1 MNKVLIVDDE
11 FPARELLKMAIDW
24 EKAGYEITGEAKN
37 GQEAYRCY
45 QEEKPDLIITD
56 IQMPVMDGIEL
67 IRKIKEEDPEQRFV
81 ILSCHESFQYAQMA
95 IKLGVS
101 DYLLKDSY
109 TSEELYLLLRSM
121 AKEKERTLERPD
133 HTGRKLSEYMGSLL
147 KRNIEVGEVPGE
159 LKEYFFKQ
167 GYSYYIAVLREELI
181 DAEGS
186 GKQDSMQILGTVDDI
201 AACRIGENRICYV
214 GRLCSSASFLQSYQ
228 ARFDSV
234 VKLKNLLE
242 SRTWYRMSMG
252 VSQMFEDPK
261 ELCRHYREA
270 NKALD
275 YMVFKGREKIVF
287 FENIDKKREVG
298 ILEKLSENFKK
309 LQDAM
314 ERKKAEEIR
323 AILRQI
329 YEKDIQGMMQC
340 NYLYYT
346 NSLLFGYLTYLVTKY
361 NISLEQFYEEGTF
374 SITGLNEMESCMEM
388 EEWIYKKTVFILEHL
403 EYEANYS
410 PISKK
415 AISYLEENYSNDISI
430 ENMADMIG
438 VNKSYLSRV
447 FKAEVGRNISV
458 YLNELRISKAI
469 LLMEKREYKTMDIVY
484 AVGYNSVQ
492 NYYHAFRQVTG
503 MTPKEYRENKNNYF
517 QT

>member
-1 MNKVLIVDDE
+1 
-11 FPARELLKMAIDW
+11 
-24 EKAGYEITGEAKN
+24 
-37 GQEAYRCY
+37 
-45 QEEKPDLIITD
+45 
-56 IQMPVMDGIEL
+56 
-67 IRKIKEEDPEQRFV
+67 
-81 ILSCHESFQYAQMA
+81 
-95 IKLGVS
+95 
-101 DYLLKDSY
+101 
-109 TSEELYLLLRSM
+109 
-121 AKEKERTLERPD
+121 
-133 HTGRKLSEYMGSLL
+133 
-147 KRNIEVGEVPGE
+147 
-159 LKEYFFKQ
+159 
-167 GYSYYIAVLREELI
+167 
-181 DAEGS
+181 
-186 GKQDSMQILGTVDDI
+186 
-201 AACRIGENRICYV
+201 
-214 GRLCSSASFLQSYQ
+214 
-228 ARFDSV
+228 
-234 VKLKNLLE
+234 
-242 SRTWYRMSMG
+242 
-252 VSQMFEDPK
+252 
-261 ELCRHYREA
+261 
-270 NKALD
+270 
-275 YMVFKGREKIVF
+275 
-287 FENIDKKREVG
+287 
-298 ILEKLSENFKK
+298 
-309 LQDAM
+309 M

>member
-1 MNKVLIVDDE
+1 MK
-11 FPARELLKMAIDW
+11 
-24 EKAGYEITGEAKN
+24 G
-37 GQEAYRCY
+37 
-45 QEEKPDLIITD
+45 
-56 IQMPVMDGIEL
+56 
-67 IRKIKEEDPEQRFV
+67 
-81 ILSCHESFQYAQMA
+81 FQYAQMA

-287 FENIDKKREVG
+287 FENIDKKMRSRDSG
-298 ILEKLSENFKK
+298 KAKRKL
-309 LQDAM
+309 
-314 ERKKAEEIR
+314 
-323 AILRQI
+323 
-329 YEKDIQGMMQC
+329 
-340 NYLYYT
+340 
-346 NSLLFGYLTYLVTKY
+346 
-361 NISLEQFYEEGTF
+361 
-374 SITGLNEMESCMEM
+374 
-388 EEWIYKKTVFILEHL
+388 
-403 EYEANYS
+403 
-410 PISKK
+410 
-415 AISYLEENYSNDISI
+415 
-430 ENMADMIG
+430 
-438 VNKSYLSRV
+438 
-447 FKAEVGRNISV
+447 
-458 YLNELRISKAI
+458 
-469 LLMEKREYKTMDIVY
+469 
-484 AVGYNSVQ
+484 
-492 NYYHAFRQVTG
+492 
-503 MTPKEYRENKNNYF
+503 
-517 QT
+517 